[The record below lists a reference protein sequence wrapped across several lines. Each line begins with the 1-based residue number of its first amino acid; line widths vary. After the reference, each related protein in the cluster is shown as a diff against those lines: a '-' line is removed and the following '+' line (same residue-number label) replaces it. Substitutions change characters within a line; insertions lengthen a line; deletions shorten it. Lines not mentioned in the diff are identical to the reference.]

1 MAWFRRRRDTDPAA
15 LKIGIRATFAD
26 PAVRVI
32 IPIVFVVML
41 GFGIV
46 VPILPL
52 FARSF
57 GVGYGAAG
65 LLISVFAFTRLVA
78 GPVAGPLVDRL
89 GERVCAASGVTIVGV
104 SSVLTGLAPSFP
116 LAVAFRGAGGSGSA
130 LLFTA
135 LMSYLLKTVP
145 KDRMGRTLGL
155 FYGSFNL
162 GLIAGAPIGGIIAER
177 WGLASPL
184 FFYAVL
190 LFLSGGMY
198 LLLIRDPARA
208 GKGRPEGERDLGS
221 GEGGLPGGLRSM
233 LRMRAFR
240 TTIFLNFAYLWMIA
254 SVFDTL
260 VPLFAQE
267 GLGMSP
273 GAIGAVFSVAL
284 ATELFVLYP
293 AGSAADRLGRRPVV
307 IPSMAALAIA
317 VSALGLAPNVLVFG
331 GLMAVLGI
339 ASGYAGVPPGAM
351 LADVAPGE
359 RSGTAVGIF
368 RFAGDVGFV
377 LGPLVGGFAASA
389 FGFRPAF
396 WIASIPIVLALLLAV
411 RTPETLLPPGD
422 GATLAPR
429 D

>member
-1 MAWFRRRRDTDPAA
+1 MNPE
-15 LKIGIRATFAD
+15 GIRSTFAD

-32 IPIVFVVML
+32 IPVVFVVML

-46 VPILPL
+46 VPVLPL
-52 FARSF
+52 YARSF

-78 GPVAGPLVDRL
+78 GPMAGPLVDRW
-89 GERVCAASGVTIVGV
+89 GERASMAIGVTIVGV
-104 SSVLTGLAPSFP
+104 SSLLTGLAPTYP
-116 LAVAFRGAGGSGSA
+116 LAVVFRGSGGAGSA

-145 KDRMGRTLGL
+145 KARMGRTLGL
-155 FYGSFNL
+155 FYGSFNV
-162 GLIAGAPIGGIIAER
+162 GLIAGAPLGGVIAEQF
-177 WGLASPL
+177 GLASPL
-184 FFYAVL
+184 FFYAGL
-190 LFLSGGMY
+190 LFVAGGMY
-198 LLLIRDPARA
+198 LWLIRNPPRKVSPQEDL
-208 GKGRPEGERDLGS
+208 GPEGS
-221 GEGGLPGGLRSM
+221 APPGGLKSL
-233 LRMRAFR
+233 LRRRAFV
-240 TTIFLNFAYLWMIA
+240 TTILLNFSYLWMVAAI
-254 SVFDTL
+254 FDTL

-273 GAIGAVFSVAL
+273 GAIGVVFSVAL
-284 ATELFVLYP
+284 ATELVVLYP

-307 IPSMAALAIA
+307 IPSMAALAILVA
-317 VSALGLAPNVLVFG
+317 TLGLAPTPLVLGV
-331 GLMAVLGI
+331 LMALLGV

-359 RSGTAVGIF
+359 RSGTAVGMF

-396 WIASIPIVLALLLAV
+396 WIASIPIILGLVLAV
-411 RTPETLLPPGD
+411 RTPETLLPSGEPS
-422 GATLAPR
+422 P
-429 D
+429 

>member
-1 MAWFRRRRDTDPAA
+1 MFPFRRRRRAGDPSVPHV
-15 LKIGIRATFAD
+15 GIRATLSD

-57 GVGYGAAG
+57 GVGYGATG
-65 LLISVFAFTRLVA
+65 LLISVFAFTRLVV
-78 GPVAGPLVDRL
+78 GPLVGPLVDRF
-89 GERVCAASGVTIVGV
+89 GERLSAAVGVTIVGV
-104 SSVLTGLAPSFP
+104 SSLLTGLAPTFP
-116 LAVAFRGAGGSGSA
+116 LVVTFRGAGGAGSA

-135 LMSYLLKTVP
+135 LTSYLMKTVP

-162 GLIAGAPIGGIIAER
+162 GVIAGAPLGGVIAEHF
-177 WGLASPL
+177 GLASPL
-184 FFYAVL
+184 FFYAAL
-190 LFLSGGMY
+190 LFVAGGMY
-198 LLLIRDPARA
+198 MWLVRNPARA
-208 GKGRPEGERDLGS
+208 VRGS
-221 GEGGLPGGLRSM
+221 GQEQGAPSGMKHLLR
-233 LRMRAFR
+233 RRAFL
-240 TTIFLNFAYLWMIA
+240 TTIFLNFSYLWMIGA
-254 SVFDTL
+254 VFDTL
-260 VPLFAQE
+260 VPLFGQD

-273 GAIGAVFSVAL
+273 GAIGAIFSVAL
-284 ATELFVLYP
+284 ATELAVLYP

-307 IPSMAALAIA
+307 IPSMAALAVLVA
-317 VSALGLAPNVLVFG
+317 TLGLAPTPLILG
-331 GLMAVLGI
+331 TLMALLGI

-359 RSGTAVGIF
+359 RTGTAVGIF

-377 LGPLVGGFAASA
+377 LGPLIGGFAASA

-396 WIASIPIVLALLLAV
+396 WIASVPLVVGLILAV
-411 RTPETLLPPGD
+411 RTPETLLPPPGKV
-422 GATLAPR
+422 GEATP
-429 D
+429 